1 MSYYEYQLIILTFIF
16 CGYACYTD
24 LKIQKIRNICS
35 FGLLYAGILSQL
47 MAWFLGTTTPL
58 YIFGL
63 FFGSGIAAFA
73 FYWFGIFSPGDSK
86 LFWGLCM
93 ILPPPL
99 FNLLSGIVR
108 FPPLTLALNIIIPYT
123 IGVLCYLI
131 FKFFLTSDKLKF
143 LRKSLMVNLQKEKLL
158 KQIFN
163 LLLLVGIGS
172 TMTYI
177 SNLLEWEI
185 NRPLQIGVVL
195 TTFMLAQILLSNIP
209 KSPTYYTIIGFA
221 CIWISLKTSATI
233 VGFIYSFTF
242 FLGLYF
248 VVFVITKQLV
258 LRLAMTLER
267 NIDIENLK
275 IGMIP
280 AEQIVKTTH
289 QDGVVCYEKQ
299 QVTFSSGI
307 TDNIVISPSAIG
319 LSKEEIAKLHKLVKQ
334 GVFTHFENKIKIQ
347 PDICFAPVI
356 SIGALLTIL
365 CQGPFYLKLINIF

>member
-1 MSYYEYQLIILTFIF
+1 MSYYEYQLILLTFIF

-24 LKIQKIRNICS
+24 LKTQKIRNICS

-47 MAWFLGTTTPL
+47 MAWFLGTTSPL
-58 YIFGL
+58 YILGL
-63 FFGSGIAAFA
+63 FLGSGIAAFA

-99 FNLLSGIVR
+99 FNLLSGIVS

-131 FKFFLTSDKLKF
+131 FKFCLTSDKLKF
-143 LRKSLMVNLQKEKLL
+143 LRKSLIVNLQKEKLL

-209 KSPTYYTIIGFA
+209 KTPTYYTIIGFA

-233 VGFIYSFTF
+233 VGFIYSFVF

-248 VVFVITKQLV
+248 LIFVIVKQLV

-275 IGMIP
+275 VGMIP
-280 AEQIVKTTH
+280 AEQIVKITN

-319 LSKEEIAKLHKLVKQ
+319 LSKEEITELHKLVEQ

-356 SIGALLTIL
+356 SVGALLTIL
-365 CQGPFYLKLINIF
+365 CQGPFYLKLIHIF